1 MERKMFLLREKLCS
15 RSMNIS
21 SRTMEISSWAAN
33 ISSKRVNIKFVE
45 EKRKIYRIQADLSWV
60 VWMKSVFLRSIFR
73 MLSTIFQ
80 TSVGSESIFPK
91 TEWLRSCLGVA
102 M

>member
-21 SRTMEISSWAAN
+21 SRTMDISSWAAN

-45 EKRKIYRIQADLSWV
+45 EKRIIYRIQADLSWV